1 MKRRKSVEHL
11 KIVRSDSGKVTLR
24 RNHRNPQILQ
34 DLLQNLKTNGQ
45 LKEQIKPSIIDAKR
59 SFAEDAKKGSND
71 TKDLLKL
78 KLKQFKGETL
88 QEAWSHL
95 DLEVASLGLDGL
107 GEPAN
112 PLALGLIFLDHFLL
126 FSSFF
131 VPLPL

>member
-1 MKRRKSVEHL
+1 MQTFKSW
-11 KIVRSDSGKVTLR
+11 
-24 RNHRNPQILQ
+24 
-34 DLLQNLKTNGQ
+34 QNL
-45 LKEQIKPSIIDAKR
+45 PSSGLVKNVGHSVAT
-59 SFAEDAKKGSND
+59 SFVISDTAILTSNN

-95 DLEVASLGLDGL
+95 DLDWEVASLGLGLDGL

-126 FSSFF
+126 LSSFF